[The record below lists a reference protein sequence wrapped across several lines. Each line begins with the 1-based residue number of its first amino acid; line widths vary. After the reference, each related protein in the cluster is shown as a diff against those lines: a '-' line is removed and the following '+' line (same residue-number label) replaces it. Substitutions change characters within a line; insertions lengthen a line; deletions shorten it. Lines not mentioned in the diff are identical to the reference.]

1 MRSRIAS
8 FVLALVVAALAAVAG
23 RPASAQAIPPGV
35 SALSPQPAVTTGL
48 SLLTP
53 GTSGVVAYV
62 HRPSALAPDVVTPR
76 PQDRLIETV
85 RAWEYVLLGLG
96 KPYRVISDDELAA
109 GIPAGVPVL
118 VLPGSERLSDAQL
131 ASVMDFVRRGGGVIA
146 QGRIGLFTEIGIPRN
161 PAFFRDLFGA
171 EYVTDLPEQP
181 GGIFQSFDAGY
192 ALTAGLDPGY
202 LLNLVAQVPTTAAR
216 PITAQA
222 VGRLLPYNTLD
233 PDPFRDVT
241 MALYGTSGAGRFFW
255 TRFIP
260 QDVSRETEQQRNY
273 VTVLINALAYVSNSP
288 VAGLRAWPNGKLAA
302 ASIAML
308 PLPGARLEYRRTT
321 DRLISALARVNAPA
335 TFFATTD
342 EARVF
347 PDVMQRFVQA
357 GELAYAGRDDGVL
370 KNEPLRTQLDAL
382 TSGLGDLRRFD
393 PNVSG
398 FQAPAGYFD
407 HNTLRA
413 MEAAGLTYMLR
424 FLPHPSSA
432 PSALPLAVDSDY
444 RETRYGYL
452 LDEDTLNV
460 INIVGNSTPGVTAGT
475 PSTDLRVAVTAEG
488 INPPSVDTYG
498 RYRPMAPQTDAYGRT
513 ISVDAG
519 GRVIVTDPNAPVY
532 SGPPSPGVDVGQGGR
547 RRRFNANAPS
557 VPVPVVNPPGS
568 PTRTVEG
575 PEVVVNGRLLR
586 PGDPGYYN
594 PLDNNRPVRPRTE
607 GRPDSAYARFLAART
622 GVVGDRTYQGW
633 RNPSTQLWAVAAR
646 GRDDYAVAANYERSG
661 RPDLQLAA
669 YRSDFLDV
677 LDAHGLYI
685 MPLHADV
692 QGSTEERANVV
703 AEMVEM
709 MRNEGTWVATLR
721 DIRSW
726 WQRRS
731 LVTLRFANVTTA
743 GADLEVQ
750 NTGEA
755 LEGVGV
761 DLFLGEAGRAIRA
774 NGADIVQPEDNT
786 RTTIVFSTLPSG
798 TTRVRLTFGTPAG
811 MSLGAPGSGMSGLYT
826 PSTTDGAV
834 GMPKAETLDK
844 SGVPVP
850 PPTDHPNAAPR
861 GSIRSNLQ

>member
-1 MRSRIAS
+1 MRSRIAT
-8 FVLALVVAALAAVAG
+8 FVLVFAVAALAVLAG
-23 RPASAQAIPPGV
+23 RPALAQAIPPGV
-35 SALSPQPAVTTGL
+35 SALSPQPSVTTGL
-48 SLLTP
+48 SLLRP
-53 GTSGVVAYV
+53 GTSGVIAYV

-76 PQDRLIETV
+76 PEDRLIETV
-85 RAWEYVLLGLG
+85 QAWEYVLLGLG

-109 GIPAGVPVL
+109 GIPEGVPVL

-131 ASVMDFVRRGGGVIA
+131 ASVADFVRRGGGLIA

-192 ALTAGLDPGY
+192 SLTAGLDPGY

-216 PITAQA
+216 PVTSQA

-233 PDPFRDVT
+233 PDPFRNVT

-260 QDVSRETEQQRNY
+260 QDVSRDTEQQRNY

-302 ASIAML
+302 ASVAML

-321 DRLISALARVNAPA
+321 NELMTALARVNAPA
-335 TFFATTD
+335 TFFATAD

-370 KNEPLRTQLDAL
+370 KNEPLRTQLDAVL
-382 TSGLGDLRRFD
+382 SGLGDLRRFD

-432 PSALPLAVDSDY
+432 PSNLPLAVDSDY

-460 INIVGNSTPGVTAGT
+460 INITGNSLPSVTTGT
-475 PSTDLRVAVTAEG
+475 PSTDLRVPVTVEG

-498 RYRPMAPQTDAYGRT
+498 RYLPMAPQTDAYGRT
-513 ISVDAG
+513 IAVDAG
-519 GRVIVTDPNAPVY
+519 GRVVVTDPNAPVY
-532 SGPPSPGVDVGQGGR
+532 TAPPSPGVDLGQGGR
-547 RRRFNANAPS
+547 RRRFNTSAP
-557 VPVPVVNPPGS
+557 PAPVVNPPGS
-568 PTRTVEG
+568 PTRTFEG

-594 PLDNNRPVRPRTE
+594 PLDNNRAVRPRTE

-633 RNPSTQLWAVAAR
+633 HNPFSQLWAVAAR
-646 GRDDYAVAANYERSG
+646 GRDDYAITANYERSG

-692 QGSTEERANVV
+692 QGSTEDRANVV

-709 MRNEGTWVATLR
+709 MRGEGTWVATLR
-721 DIRSW
+721 DIRAW

-731 LVTLRFANVTTA
+731 LVTLRLVNVTTA
-743 GADLEVQ
+743 GADLEVE

-761 DLFLGEAGRAIRA
+761 DLFLGEAGRTIRA
-774 NGADIVQPEDNT
+774 SGADVVQPEDNS
-786 RTTIVFSTLPSG
+786 RTTVVFSTLPSG
-798 TTRVRLTFGTPAG
+798 ISRVRLTFGAPAG
-811 MSLGAPGSGMSGLYT
+811 LTVGAPGTGLAGYRVDAAGT
-826 PSTTDGAV
+826 NEAVDKTETTDKV
-834 GMPKAETLDK
+834 SE
-844 SGVPVP
+844 PVP
-850 PPTDHPNAAPR
+850 PPTERPKAAPR
-861 GSIRSNLQ
+861 GSIRSTLQ